1 MMLSHFRKLKALTKS
16 EVKRKRSNM
25 LKEFDGDCF
34 FKIALWP
41 KFIRRKFFSSPYGD
55 CDTFDFVSV
64 FFRKWM
70 LTNVI
75 FGVISVASHVKNPRW
90 KKRIYQLDWLFKNE
104 FFHRDKWFYF
114 DIYETKYLY
123 MNGNKRIKS

>member
-1 MMLSHFRKLKALTKS
+1 HFYLLVKTEIVNYKDGMMLSHFRKLKALTKS

-70 LTNVI
+70 PTNVI
-75 FGVISVASHVKNPRW
+75 FGVVSVITC
-90 KKRIYQLDWLFKNE
+90 KKSTLEKTNLP
-104 FFHRDKWFYF
+104 
-114 DIYETKYLY
+114 T
-123 MNGNKRIKS
+123 

>member
-1 MMLSHFRKLKALTKS
+1 
-16 EVKRKRSNM
+16 M

-34 FKIALWP
+34 FKNALWP

-64 FFRKWM
+64 FFSGNGCPPM
-70 LTNVI
+70 LYLAW
-75 FGVISVASHVKNPRW
+75 FLSSHVKNPRW

-123 MNGNKRIKS
+123 MNGN